1 MITHQQTENLAT
13 LSEIGAV
20 SDFKIKASSKAF
32 NILSSSLYANKIR
45 AIVRE
50 LSTNAYDSHVA
61 AKKASEPFHVHLPS
75 ALEPWFSI
83 RDYGV
88 GLNDDEVNKIY
99 TTYFESTKT
108 GSNDFV
114 GALGLGSKSPFS
126 YTENFS
132 VTAIK
137 DGMKRIYT
145 AFVNDIGVPAIAK
158 MSEIS
163 TEEPSGVE
171 IKFAVSNSSDFYK
184 FKQEAEQVYKHFEI
198 KPTISGDSTFKIPDI
213 GFNKKDIIP
222 GVHTLTY
229 RQSQSIA
236 VMGNV
241 AYPINVPN
249 SEQNLGSLR
258 HLLDCDLYIRFEIG
272 DLDFQASREGLSY
285 IPSTIAKIKE
295 KLREINKQIYKEIE
309 EEAGKIENAW
319 EKALYL
325 GKMYYE
331 SLYCAAVIHYV
342 KTHPQKFCK
351 IDPVRHSFVIDS
363 INAKVSDLEKKYNI
377 RVNAFNHYGQQMRVL
392 TPSLNYSD
400 QTRYWNF
407 NISTDIC
414 FVESDLKV
422 GILERTKYNWR
433 NKSVFPTE
441 IHHVKHT
448 RTVVCL
454 TPSDPTK
461 PAKYKELYE
470 DFGCPPNWI
479 KASQLAVKERKK
491 SDSSRQSGAILTVG
505 QNSRG
510 EYTWDDSS
518 ALSDF
523 NDSETYYYIRMNGFK
538 SDGDYHTIDAMTLYD
553 YITECGIPELNV
565 TIYGVR
571 KNVYDSV
578 KDKKNWINVEDYAK
592 KLVEKHQKNATF
604 MKFFNS
610 IVTNKLYKDKRI
622 ISSLKDKNSDFA
634 KLQNY
639 VINEYGIDPNN
650 IPKYNERRISYLAIR
665 YGIKEENCQKEYQ
678 YLNHQMNLLNKK
690 YPLASV
696 LGSCYNVKTED
707 VVHYIDLIDSSTN

>member
-13 LSEIGAV
+13 LSEVGAV

-108 GSNDFV
+108 DSNDFV

-163 TEEPSGVE
+163 TEEQSGVE

-198 KPTISGDSTFKIPDI
+198 KPTISGDSTFKIPVI

-222 GVHTLTY
+222 GVHILTH

-325 GKMYYE
+325 GKMHYE
-331 SLYCAAVIHYV
+331 SLYRAAVIHYV

-377 RVNAFNHYGQQMRVL
+377 RVNAFNQYGQQMREL
-392 TPSLNYSD
+392 TSSLNYSD

-422 GILERTKYNWR
+422 GILERTKHNWR
-433 NKSVFPTE
+433 NKSLMPSE
-441 IHHVKHT
+441 IQHVKNT
-448 RTVVCL
+448 RIIVCL
-454 TPSDPTK
+454 SPSDPTK
-461 PAKYKELYE
+461 PAQYKKLYE
-470 DFGCPPNWI
+470 EFGCPPNWI

-491 SDSSRQSGAILTVG
+491 SDSSRQSGAILAVG

-518 ALSDF
+518 MLSDF
-523 NDSETYYYIRMNGFK
+523 DDNKTYYYIRMSGFNT
-538 SDGDYHTIDAMTLYD
+538 DGDYRTMEAMTLHD
-553 YITECGIPELNV
+553 YITESGIPELNL

-571 KNVYDSV
+571 KNVYNAI

-592 KLVEKHQKNATF
+592 SIVEKHQKKAALI
-604 MKFFNS
+604 KIFNS
-610 IVTNKLYKDKRI
+610 IVSNKLYKDNRI
-622 ISSLKDKNSDFA
+622 IALLKDKNSDFA
-634 KLQNY
+634 KVRNY
-639 VINEYGIDPNN
+639 IISEHGINPDN
-650 IPKYNERRISYLAIR
+650 IPNYKDSCIR
-665 YGIKEENCQKEYQ
+665 YLSSRYDIKEESYKKEYEH
-678 YLNHQMNLLNKK
+678 LSHQMSLLNKK
-690 YPLASV
+690 YPLVSV
-696 LGSCYNVKTED
+696 LGSCYNVRTED
-707 VVHYIDLIDSSTN
+707 VVHYVDLVDSSTN